1 MFLKWDIQ
9 SCIVFFD
16 QEENEMKVWLDL
28 ISTDYG
34 LMSLIVI
41 IMMIVAMLGFA
52 YYVVKHLRK

>member
-1 MFLKWDIQ
+1 L
-9 SCIVFFD
+9 FFD

-41 IMMIVAMLGFA
+41 AVMVVAMLGFA
-52 YYVVKHLRK
+52 YYVVKHIGK